1 MTMKLDVFN
10 IPSQATKINHK
21 FDVRL
26 LSQITTLVATIV
38 ESLEQLPFTE
48 FQIAGQAVVRGV
60 LDAMEIRN
68 EEEGFL
74 DKFDLE
80 RYEFLKRVLKD
91 AGFDLEKSNTNL
103 AEE

>member
-1 MTMKLDVFN
+1 MKLDVCN
-10 IPSQATKINHK
+10 MPSQATKINHK

-26 LSQITTLVATIV
+26 LSQITNLVATIV
-38 ESLEQLPFTE
+38 ESLDQLPYTE

-68 EEEGFL
+68 EDEGFL

-80 RYEFLKRVLKD
+80 RYEFLKRVLKE
-91 AGFDLEKSNTNL
+91 AGFDLDKPNTNL

>member
-1 MTMKLDVFN
+1 MKLDVFN
-10 IPSQATKINHK
+10 MPSQATKINHK

-38 ESLEQLPFTE
+38 ESLGQLPFTE

>member
-1 MTMKLDVFN
+1 MKLDVCN
-10 IPSQATKINHK
+10 MPSQATKINHK

-26 LSQITTLVATIV
+26 LSQITNLVATIV
-38 ESLEQLPFTE
+38 ESLEQLPYTE

-68 EEEGFL
+68 EDEGFL

-91 AGFDLEKSNTNL
+91 AGFDLDKPNTDL

>member
-1 MTMKLDVFN
+1 MRLDIDS

-21 FDVRL
+21 FDTQL
-26 LSQITTLVATIV
+26 LSQIANLVATIV
-38 ESLEQLPFTE
+38 ESLDQLPFTE

-60 LDAMEIRN
+60 LDAMEIRS
-68 EEEGFL
+68 EDEGFL

-80 RYEFLKRVLKD
+80 RYEFLKRVLKE
-91 AGFDLEKSNTNL
+91 AGFDLDKPNTNL

>member
-1 MTMKLDVFN
+1 MKLDVCN
-10 IPSQATKINHK
+10 MPSQATKINHK

-26 LSQITTLVATIV
+26 LFQITNLVATIV
-38 ESLEQLPFTE
+38 ESLDQLPYTE

-68 EEEGFL
+68 EDEGFL

-91 AGFDLEKSNTNL
+91 AGFDLDKPNTDL

>member
-1 MTMKLDVFN
+1 MKLDVEN
-10 IPSQATKINHK
+10 MPSQATKINHK
-21 FDVRL
+21 FDARL
-26 LSQITTLVATIV
+26 LSQIANLVATIV

-103 AEE
+103 AE

>member
-1 MTMKLDVFN
+1 MKLDVEN
-10 IPSQATKINHK
+10 MPSQATKINHK
-21 FDVRL
+21 FDARL
-26 LSQITTLVATIV
+26 LSQIANLVATIV

>member
-1 MTMKLDVFN
+1 MKLDVEN
-10 IPSQATKINHK
+10 MPSQATKINHK
-21 FDVRL
+21 FDARL

-38 ESLEQLPFTE
+38 ESLEQLPYTE

-68 EEEGFL
+68 EDEGFL

-91 AGFDLEKSNTNL
+91 AGFDLDKSNADL

>member
-1 MTMKLDVFN
+1 MKLDVDN
-10 IPSQATKINHK
+10 MPSQATKINHK
-21 FDVRL
+21 FDARL
-26 LSQITTLVATIV
+26 LSQIANLVATIV

-91 AGFDLEKSNTNL
+91 AGFDLDKPNTNL
-103 AEE
+103 AE

>member
-1 MTMKLDVFN
+1 MKLDVCN
-10 IPSQATKINHK
+10 MPSQATKINYK

-26 LSQITTLVATIV
+26 LSQITNLVATIV
-38 ESLEQLPFTE
+38 ESLDQLPYTE
-48 FQIAGQAVVRGV
+48 FQIAGQAVIRGV

-68 EEEGFL
+68 EDEGFL

-91 AGFDLEKSNTNL
+91 AGFDLDKSNADL

>member
-1 MTMKLDVFN
+1 MKLDVEN
-10 IPSQATKINHK
+10 MPSQATKINYK
-21 FDVRL
+21 FDARL
-26 LSQITTLVATIV
+26 LSQIANLVATIV

-103 AEE
+103 AE

>member
-1 MTMKLDVFN
+1 MKLDVCN
-10 IPSQATKINHK
+10 MPSQATKINHK

-26 LSQITTLVATIV
+26 LSQITNLVATIV
-38 ESLEQLPFTE
+38 ESLDQLPYTE

-68 EEEGFL
+68 EDEGFL

-91 AGFDLEKSNTNL
+91 AGFDLDKPNTDL

>member
-1 MTMKLDVFN
+1 MKLDVFN
-10 IPSQATKINHK
+10 MPSQATKINHK

>member
-1 MTMKLDVFN
+1 MKLDVCN
-10 IPSQATKINHK
+10 MPSQATKINHK

-26 LSQITTLVATIV
+26 LSQITNLVATIV
-38 ESLEQLPFTE
+38 ESLEELPYTE

-68 EEEGFL
+68 EDEGFL

-91 AGFDLEKSNTNL
+91 AGFDLDKSNADL

>member
-1 MTMKLDVFN
+1 MRLDVKN
-10 IPSQATKINHK
+10 MPSQATKINHR
-21 FDVRL
+21 FDTKL
-26 LSQITTLVATIV
+26 LSQIANLVATIV
-38 ESLEQLPFTE
+38 ESLDELPFTE

-60 LDAMEIRN
+60 LDAMEIRG

-80 RYEFLKRVLKD
+80 RYEFLKRVLKN
-91 AGFDLEKSNTNL
+91 AGFDLDKPNTNL

>member
-1 MTMKLDVFN
+1 MKLDVFN
-10 IPSQATKINHK
+10 MPSQATKINHK
-21 FDVRL
+21 FDVKL

-68 EEEGFL
+68 EDEGFL
-74 DKFDLE
+74 DKFDEE

-91 AGFDLEKSNTNL
+91 AGFDLDKSNASL

>member
-1 MTMKLDVFN
+1 MKLDVFN
-10 IPSQATKINHK
+10 MPSQATKINHK

-38 ESLEQLPFTE
+38 ESLEQLPYTE
-48 FQIAGQAVVRGV
+48 FQIAGQAVVKGV

-68 EEEGFL
+68 EDEGFL

-91 AGFDLEKSNTNL
+91 AGFDLDKSNADL